1 MQAWLN
7 QILALPQYGGF
18 LLTLVTLVIV
28 LKKRLWHHSFLFTF
42 YLAVMFASDAL
53 SFLETFQNAYFYIS
67 KELVLDVVVFG
78 LVLELN
84 LRLLGHYPG
93 LRRSMSVVLVLASL
107 GLFAY
112 TFAGRWER
120 NDYFYTAF
128 IDYSTRSTQA
138 TAVLFLILSVII
150 SYYHL
155 KISRFEKHLLLGFQL
170 FLVAHM
176 VTYFAW
182 QVAGDW
188 IRPYM
193 GLVQAWSFLGAGLLW
208 FKGALISNEVFPS
221 DRYSVARTDCSAH
234 PGPA

>member
-1 MQAWLN
+1 MQIWLD
-7 QILALPQYGGF
+7 QILAFPQYGGF
-18 LLTLVTLVIV
+18 LLTLATLVIV
-28 LKKRLWHHSFLFTF
+28 LKKRLWRHSFLFTF
-42 YLAVMFASDAL
+42 YLATMLASDAL
-53 SFLETFQNAYFYIS
+53 SFLDTFQNAYFYIS

-112 TFAGRWER
+112 TFVGRWER

-155 KISRFEKHLLLGFQL
+155 KISRFEKHLLLGFQF

-188 IRPYM
+188 IRVDM
-193 GLVQAWSFLGAGLLW
+193 GKVQAWSFLGAVLLW
-208 FKGALISNEVFPS
+208 FKGALISNEVFSS
-221 DRYSVARTDCSAH
+221 DRYSAARADRSAH